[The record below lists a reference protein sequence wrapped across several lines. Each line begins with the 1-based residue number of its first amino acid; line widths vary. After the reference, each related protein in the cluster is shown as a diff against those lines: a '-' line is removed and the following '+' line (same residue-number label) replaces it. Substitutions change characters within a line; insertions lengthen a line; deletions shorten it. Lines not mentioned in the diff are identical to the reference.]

1 MEQPHCMCIESYKLN
16 VYTRI
21 STRTFYT
28 VSTVIRKMG
37 FFGLSVCPALACPPL
52 GLFIALRNPNL
63 DGEGK
68 QRWCLTVL
76 EPRH

>member
-37 FFGLSVCPALACPPL
+37 FLDFLFALLLLAHLWGFSLPL
-52 GLFIALRNPNL
+52 EI
-63 DGEGK
+63 
-68 QRWCLTVL
+68 QT
-76 EPRH
+76 